1 MEQVSL
7 FPLNTVL
14 FPGARLPLRIFEQ
27 RYLELIKTCLRQDRE
42 FVIVLISK
50 GREVGIAPEIFSV
63 GTRARIVDWNQLE
76 DGILGVTVE
85 GRDRVK
91 IDGAGGAV
99 GEVLQAK
106 IEPLEDA
113 TPLEVAQDAELV
125 SLLQKLQQH
134 PLVQAQG
141 LTIDYE
147 NLTSVVWAL
156 SSLLPFNNT
165 EKQFLLELDD
175 AQQRYQSLH
184 KMLRA
189 LDG

>member
-27 RYLELIKTCLRQDRE
+27 RYLELVKTSLRQDCD

-50 GREVGIAPEIFSV
+50 GHEVGVAPEVFSV

-76 DGILGVTVE
+76 DGILGITVE
-85 GRDRVK
+85 GGARVRVA
-91 IDGAGGAV
+91 GAGGAV
-99 GEVLQAK
+99 GEVLQARV
-106 IEPLEDA
+106 EPMEDSAPLE
-113 TPLEVAQDAELV
+113 TMEDAELV
-125 SLLQKLQQH
+125 FLLQKLQQH

-141 LTIDYE
+141 LVIDYE
-147 NLTSVVWAL
+147 NLTSVVWGL
-156 SSLLPFNNT
+156 SSLLPFSNT
-165 EKQFLLELDD
+165 EKQLLLELDD
-175 AQQRYQSLH
+175 AQQRYQTLH
-184 KMLRA
+184 KMLQA